1 MHNSV
6 EDLRLFRIENIEKPI
21 SPINQTLLP
30 KHICI
35 PTLKPENFRNDGILY
50 TASEKPL
57 EDYKDKVITIHVD
70 ADKGKYIYLTK
81 KILEI
86 DK

>member
-21 SPINQTLLP
+21 SPINQTLLQ

-35 PTLKPENFRNDGILY
+35 PTLKPENFRNDGNTLY
-50 TASEKPL
+50 SKRKTL
-57 EDYKDKVITIHVD
+57 
-70 ADKGKYIYLTK
+70 GGL
-81 KILEI
+81 
-86 DK
+86 

>member
-1 MHNSV
+1 M
-6 EDLRLFRIENIEKPI
+6 
-21 SPINQTLLP
+21 LP

-50 TASEKPL
+50 TASEKHL

-70 ADKGKYIYLTK
+70 ADKRKYISLTK
-81 KILEI
+81 
-86 DK
+86 